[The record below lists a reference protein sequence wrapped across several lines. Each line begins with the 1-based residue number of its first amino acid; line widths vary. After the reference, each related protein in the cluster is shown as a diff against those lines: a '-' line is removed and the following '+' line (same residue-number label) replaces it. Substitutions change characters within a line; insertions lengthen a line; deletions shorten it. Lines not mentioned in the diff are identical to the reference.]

1 MSNIMDKRRF
11 HRYLLAIDI
20 ECAKENTEHKRR
32 SKTKNVSVG
41 GVCITT
47 SEGPLDLN
55 GIYALTFKLPNSNE
69 PILTKAKVV
78 WSKADI
84 VNGRELYDNGL
95 EFIHID
101 EKNRSAIQDYSI
113 GAVLEK

>member
-1 MSNIMDKRRF
+1 MDKRKF

-20 ECAKENTEHKRR
+20 DFSKENTANKRR

-47 SEGPLDLN
+47 SEGPLELG
-55 GIYALTFKLPNSNE
+55 GIYTLTFKLPDSSE
-69 PILTKAKVV
+69 AILTKAKVV
-78 WSKADI
+78 WSKADM
-84 VNGRELYDNGL
+84 VNGQTLYDNGL
-95 EFIHID
+95 EFINIE
-101 EKNRSAIQDYSI
+101 EKNRSAIADYSI